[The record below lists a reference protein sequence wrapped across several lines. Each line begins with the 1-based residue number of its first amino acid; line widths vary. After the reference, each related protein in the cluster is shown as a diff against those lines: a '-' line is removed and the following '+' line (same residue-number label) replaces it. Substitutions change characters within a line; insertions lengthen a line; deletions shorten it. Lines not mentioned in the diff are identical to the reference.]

1 MDAVLQTKRLLLRRA
16 RLSDRDAYLELRNSP
31 YVMDCNPMAPITPE
45 QAERQLEKDQASG
58 RAFYL
63 EERATGLLAGVVWL
77 SPDSLRYQV
86 ESLSL
91 EYFVG
96 EAFAGQGLMTEALGA
111 VVPYACLLYTSDAAD
126 E

>member
-31 YVMDCNPMAPITPE
+31 YVMDCNPMASITPE

-86 ESLSL
+86 KWRASPWSTLWGRRSP
-91 EYFVG
+91 
-96 EAFAGQGLMTEALGA
+96 AKA
-111 VVPYACLLYTSDAAD
+111 
-126 E
+126 

>member
-77 SPDSLRYQV
+77 SP
-86 ESLSL
+86 
-91 EYFVG
+91 
-96 EAFAGQGLMTEALGA
+96 T
-111 VVPYACLLYTSDAAD
+111 ACATRWKASPWSTLWGRRSPAKA
-126 E
+126 